1 MKKRSKWLI
10 SAATIIVI
18 GGLGYVSF
26 APKSADQSAETL
38 TVGIMAGDKRTDKQW
53 EIIKNNAKKEG
64 LTLKIKTFSDY
75 TQPNA
80 ALAAGDIDAN
90 AFQHYIFLNDWNKS
104 HKTDIV
110 PVGETILVAGRL
122 AHKSI
127 IRNAFYTK
135 NLLFESFMYTIY
147 P

>member
-80 ALAAGDIDAN
+80 
-90 AFQHYIFLNDWNKS
+90 
-104 HKTDIV
+104 
-110 PVGETILVAGRL
+110 P
-122 AHKSI
+122 
-127 IRNAFYTK
+127 
-135 NLLFESFMYTIY
+135 
-147 P
+147 